1 MTTTTP
7 SQVHQINADPRR
19 RQQHRQLRLIQLAL
33 AGAAA
38 VGMLALFDAASPDS
52 TRSVLDSASVRLADV
67 AVPAPAS
74 GPVGPQLPQSPPVVG
89 GGGLAADD
97 NDDND
102 QIQQQLNEQEQLDMQ
117 QMLQSQQQA
126 EEQNEEA
133 EQQFEQGMQQAQMD
147 EQQANDP

>member
-1 MTTTTP
+1 M
-7 SQVHQINADPRR
+7 
-19 RQQHRQLRLIQLAL
+19 IQLFF

-38 VGMLALFDAASPDS
+38 IAILALLDAARPDLTETMLGS
-52 TRSVLDSASVRLADV
+52 GSVRLADM
-67 AVPAPAS
+67 AVDLPAPAS
-74 GPVGPQLPQSPPVVG
+74 GPVGLQFPQAPPNVSG

-97 NDDND
+97 DD
-102 QIQQQLNEQEQLDMQ
+102 QAQQQEQLALQQMQ
-117 QMLQSQQQA
+117 QSEQQA

>member
-1 MTTTTP
+1 MTTTP
-7 SQVHQINADPRR
+7 SQVHQTNAGARR
-19 RQQHRQLRLIQLAL
+19 RQLRLMQLAL

-52 TRSVLDSASVRLADV
+52 TRSVLDSASVRLADL

-74 GPVGPQLPQSPPVVG
+74 GPVAPQLPQTPPVVG
-89 GGGLAADD
+89 GGSFGADD
-97 NDDND
+97 NDGSGDSD